1 MKSLKLKFLKWV
13 LRTLAIWTV
22 KKYQPGVIGVT
33 GSVGKTSTKE
43 AILAVMRSIRRVRAS
58 SGNFNNEIGLPLT
71 VLGDWDKV
79 GGFGFWCGVVSKSLL
94 RLMFSG
100 TYPEIL
106 ILEYAADRPGDI
118 KYLLEIVKP
127 QISVVTAIGDIPTHV
142 EYYSGPDAVAREK
155 SRLVETLPTIGFAVL
170 NYDDEAVFDM
180 KDRTRANVVT
190 YGYGDGAQVRITNF
204 ENRSENRRPLG
215 ITFKL
220 EHGSNFVPVRM
231 EGVFGKTQ
239 GYAAAAAA
247 AVGLSFG
254 MNLVRVA
261 EALSYYQAPGHRMKL
276 IPGVKGSYVID
287 DSYNASP
294 LSMRAAIETAKS
306 LRATRRI
313 GVLGDM
319 LEIGKYTIEAHEMI
333 GRLSAKVFDILV
345 TVGARAKFI
354 AEAAHKAGLPK
365 KNIHSYETAD
375 EAKMAVQ
382 DLIKKG
388 DMVLVKAS
396 HGIQLDKI
404 VEEIQQI

>member
-1 MKSLKLKFLKWV
+1 MKALKLKFLKWI

-22 KKYQPGVIGVT
+22 KKYQPGVIGIT

-71 VLGDWDKV
+71 VLGDWDQTGGLIFWIKV
-79 GGFGFWCGVVSKSLL
+79 ICRSFL

-261 EALSYYQAPGHRMKL
+261 EALSYYQAPAHRMKM

-287 DSYNASP
+287 DTYNASP

-365 KNIHSYETAD
+365 KSIHMYETAD
-375 EAKMAVQ
+375 EAKLAVQ
-382 DLIKKG
+382 QLIKKG